1 MHPQCVVSKDK
12 RFERVVK
19 TKIKATVDEDA
30 NARNLEKKVIFFS
43 DFEDSFWEC
52 LAVEHCT

>member
-30 NARNLEKKVIFFS
+30 NARNLEKKVIFFQILKTV
-43 DFEDSFWEC
+43 FGN
-52 LAVEHCT
+52 A